1 MDWENVINPAVQQ
14 DITSAAQTASPALR
28 ERTPKAVR
36 PPPVP
41 AAALCTPARAA
52 ILAPAVQQTERAP
65 DLIPDPDLTQDPPP
79 QAVRAIPAEQR
90 QPIRQTV
97 RKDMAGAV
105 PVALPLLHN
114 VKYVLKEVLWED
126 TATVLPEVLPTEEA
140 AAAEAALTRI
150 PTTARQDRRS
160 LENAA
165 ETVRIVTATA
175 AMVIAHNYSNCQN
188 I

>member
-1 MDWENVINPAVQQ
+1 
-14 DITSAAQTASPALR
+14 
-28 ERTPKAVR
+28 
-36 PPPVP
+36 
-41 AAALCTPARAA
+41 
-52 ILAPAVQQTERAP
+52 
-65 DLIPDPDLTQDPPP
+65 
-79 QAVRAIPAEQR
+79 
-90 QPIRQTV
+90 
-97 RKDMAGAV
+97 MAGAV

-140 AAAEAALTRI
+140 DAAEAVLIRI

-175 AMVIAHNYSNCQN
+175 AMVIAYNHSNCQN
-188 I
+188 IRIFDLINKNSL